1 MIACGIG
8 NVTRRKSGGMVR
20 HQVAGALIG
29 SVLSLALAC
38 SGCGPT
44 SGGPPAAGP
53 PGTSASTAVARP
65 VTTEASR
72 PSRTRLPLSCTAQ
85 VFARM
90 TAAQRVG
97 QLFMVGIAASP
108 RSEVARAVA
117 AYHFGSLL
125 FGTTSMASLAE
136 VRQVT
141 AADQSLAAA
150 AATARVRFFI
160 SADQEGGEVQRLRGP
175 GFAAIPSAVAQ
186 GELASGALRR
196 EAAAWGRE
204 LNLAGVNLDLA
215 PVMDVVPPG
224 TAPRNQPI
232 GALMR
237 EFGTDPQTVAA
248 HGVAFIRGMRQAGV
262 ATTAKH
268 FPGLGRVTGN
278 TDLTAGVVDPVTAPG
293 DLYLGS
299 FQAAIDAGV
308 PFVMVALASYPRI
321 DPRHLAVFS
330 SRAMRGLLR
339 KQMHFGGVII
349 SDDMGAAAAVASLSP
364 ATRAISFL
372 AAGGDMILSDSL
384 AAAAAMETAVLGK
397 LKRDPGF
404 RSLADSAAMHV
415 LAAKQAYGLLPCAAG

>member
-29 SVLSLALAC
+29 GVLSLALAC

-44 SGGPPAAGP
+44 SGGSHPAAGP
-53 PGTSASTAVARP
+53 AGTSASTASARP
-65 VTTEASR
+65 ATSR
-72 PSRTRLPLSCTAQ
+72 GLAAAAPRQPLSCAAQ

-97 QLFMVGIAASP
+97 QLFMAGIAASP

-125 FGTTSMASLAE
+125 FGTTTTASLAE
-136 VRQVT
+136 IRQVT
-141 AADQSLAAA
+141 AADQSLASA

-160 SADQEGGEVQRLRGP
+160 AADQEGGEVQRLRGP

-186 GELASGALRR
+186 GELASGALQR
-196 EAAAWGRE
+196 EAAAWGRRAE
-204 LNLAGVNLDLA
+204 AGRGQ
-215 PVMDVVPPG
+215 PRPG
-224 TAPRNQPI
+224 PGHGRGPAGDRQRGTSRSARC
-232 GALMR
+232 MR
-237 EFGTDPQTVAA
+237 EFGSDPRTVAA

-278 TDLTAGVVDPVTAPG
+278 TDLTAGVVDTVTAPG
-293 DLYLGS
+293 DPYLGS

-308 PFVMVALASYPRI
+308 PFVMVSLASYPRI

-330 SRAMRGLLR
+330 SRAMRGCC
-339 KQMHFGGVII
+339 
-349 SDDMGAAAAVASLSP
+349 ASRC
-364 ATRAISFL
+364 T
-372 AAGGDMILSDSL
+372 
-384 AAAAAMETAVLGK
+384 
-397 LKRDPGF
+397 
-404 RSLADSAAMHV
+404 SAA
-415 LAAKQAYGLLPCAAG
+415 